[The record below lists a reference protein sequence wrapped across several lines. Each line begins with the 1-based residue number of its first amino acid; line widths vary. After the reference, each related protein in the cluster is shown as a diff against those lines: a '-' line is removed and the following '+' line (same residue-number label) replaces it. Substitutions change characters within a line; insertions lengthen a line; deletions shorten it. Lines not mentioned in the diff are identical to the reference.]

1 MAITPEIQPTI
12 ATQKAT
18 TGCQAVANEITAEDP
33 EITASVLAVVS
44 FWRII
49 LVTVNKWFLC

>member
-1 MAITPEIQPTI
+1 MPEIQPII

-18 TGCQAVANEITAEDP
+18 TGCQAVAKEITAEDP

-49 LVTVNKWFLC
+49 TFSS